1 MCMINMLKS
10 HTRSSIISLI
20 IKFHFNKNMQFKG
33 DPQKREHPS
42 LGPCLPSN
50 AELKD
55 DLPNLSLNK
64 CSH

>member
-1 MCMINMLKS
+1 
-10 HTRSSIISLI
+10 
-20 IKFHFNKNMQFKG
+20 MQFEG

-55 DLPNLSLNK
+55 DLPNLNLNK